1 LSLRGTEPPPTF
13 FLYGEPPQDA
23 GAHFLHLEPLD
34 ARSRPANWHI
44 RPHRH
49 GDLHHIFLLTS
60 GAGEMRAG
68 AVRSSVEAPCVMLVP
83 AGSEHAFSFV
93 PDTTGRVLTLSQV
106 FFGELCRIDDGLASL
121 FAMPVALSLG
131 AEAGAVLGAL
141 DRLARELAWQAPG
154 HLAAVK
160 ATLLQIL
167 VDVLRLDGQGA
178 ARARLESADARL
190 VGRFRELVEARF
202 RSHAPI
208 GTYAAALGVS
218 VSRLRIACRTQGC
231 GAPLDVV
238 HARQMLEAKRALL
251 YGPSN
256 VAEIAFSLGYDD
268 VSYFVRRFRRLEGV
282 SPGQFRQA
290 RMAGTRGDDL
300 IH

>member
-1 LSLRGTEPPPTF
+1 LSLDTTEPPPTF
-13 FLYGEPPQDA
+13 FLYGEPPREAD
-23 GAHFLHLEPLD
+23 GRFLHLEPLD

-49 GDLHHIFLLTS
+49 GDLHHIFMLTS
-60 GAGEMRAG
+60 GEGEMRAG
-68 AVRSSVEAPCVMLVP
+68 AVRSFVKAPCLLLVP
-83 AGSEHAFSFV
+83 AGIEHAFSYV

-106 FFGELCRIDDGLASL
+106 FFGELCLIDEGLAPL
-121 FAMPVALSLG
+121 LERPRAFSLG
-131 AEAGAVLGAL
+131 AEAKPVLDHL
-141 DRLARELAWQAPG
+141 DRLAREVAWQAPG

-167 VDVLRLDGQGA
+167 VAVLRLDRQGA
-178 ARARLESADARL
+178 AQGRMETADARL

-202 RSHAPI
+202 RNHAPI

-218 VSRLRIACRTQGC
+218 LSRLRIACRNQGC

-251 YGPSN
+251 YGPSSI
-256 VAEIAFSLGYDD
+256 AEIAFSLGYDD

-282 SPGQFRQA
+282 SPGRFRQA
-290 RMAGTRGDDL
+290 RMAGARGEDF
-300 IH
+300 

>member
-1 LSLRGTEPPPTF
+1 LSLRGTEPSPTF
-13 FLYGEPPQDA
+13 FLYGEPPKEADR
-23 GAHFLHLEPLD
+23 HFLHLEPLD

-49 GDLHHIFLLTS
+49 GDLHHIFMLTS

-68 AVRSSVEAPCVMLVP
+68 VVRCSVEAPCIMLVP
-83 AGSEHAFSFV
+83 AGTEHAFSYV
-93 PDTTGRVLTLSQV
+93 PDTTGRVLTLSSV
-106 FFGELCRIDDGLASL
+106 LFGELCRLDEGLESL
-121 FAMPVALSLG
+121 LDMPRAYGLG
-131 AEAGAVLGAL
+131 AEARPVLGHL
-141 DRLARELAWQAPG
+141 DRLAREVAWQAPG

-167 VDVLRLDGQGA
+167 VAVLRLDRQGA
-178 ARARLESADARL
+178 AQGRMESADARL

-218 VSRLRIACRTQGC
+218 LSRLRIACRGQGC
-231 GAPLDVV
+231 GAPLDVL

-251 YGPSN
+251 YGPSSI
-256 VAEIAFSLGYDD
+256 AEIAFSLGYED

-282 SPGQFRQA
+282 PPGQFRQA
-290 RMAGTRGDDL
+290 RLAATRGEDF
-300 IH
+300 